1 MAILPVPAVP
11 VSPVSPVGGGAATA
25 GAGGAGAANPLDF
38 AKGLESVSK
47 ATAEADAL
55 GKQVAT
61 GELQDIHQF
70 MAAQAKA
77 GLAMELTVAV
87 RNRAVEAYQEI
98 MRMQI

>member
-1 MAILPVPAVP
+1 MAIPPIGGIAPVVPTGVAPASSAPKVDFM
-11 VSPVSPVGGGAATA
+11 GA
-25 GAGGAGAANPLDF
+25 LD
-38 AKGLESVSK
+38 SVTK

-77 GLAMELTVAV
+77 SLAMELTVAV